1 MVLMECLVHQVQLV
15 KQDRKVLR
23 VFQVFKDYPV
33 QLVHK
38 VLLVQLVQ
46 LAEPVR
52 KVQQDLQVAVQFL
65 VTAVER
71 SSYVVALQRCK

>member
-1 MVLMECLVHQVQLV
+1 VL
-15 KQDRKVLR
+15 K
-23 VFQVFKDYPV
+23 VFQVFKDYLV
-33 QLVHK
+33 QLVQLAHK

-65 VTAVER
+65 VTAVVR
-71 SSYVVALQRCK
+71 SSYVVVRQLYK